1 MVVLAGALPRSAAGW
16 PVRRTVIEFNC
27 RLQAISSREEAPR
40 ILSSHDVMTP
50 FDPNT
55 YGPVFAPLLA
65 TERRRPLDAGAPD
78 RGTCDLLRQLSADTA
93 FRHAHI
99 ADHEAAKCCLSA
111 VWLLHDFLDE
121 SHTICQEIDTA
132 SGSFWHGIM
141 HRREGDF
148 SNAKYWFRRVGR
160 HGAFEA
166 IGQRAA
172 ELAAVRGDERSIKKL
187 ITTGAWDPFAFV
199 DLCEAAIRGH
209 GTSLELCLD
218 IQQAE
223 WEILFDCCY
232 RQVIA

>member
-1 MVVLAGALPRSAAGW
+1 
-16 PVRRTVIEFNC
+16 
-27 RLQAISSREEAPR
+27 
-40 ILSSHDVMTP
+40 MTQ
-50 FDPNT
+50 FDPHA
-55 YGPVFAPLLA
+55 YGPNFAPLLA

-78 RGTCDLLRQLSADTA
+78 RSARSSLEELSLDTA
-93 FRHAHI
+93 FRHASI
-99 ADHEAAKCCLSA
+99 ADHDAAKCCLSA

-121 SHTICQEIDTA
+121 SHTISQEMDTA

-160 HGAFEA
+160 HGALES

-172 ELAAVRGDERSIKKL
+172 ELAAVRGDERAIKKL
-187 ITTGAWDPFAFV
+187 IAAGAWDPIAFV
-199 DLCEAAIRGH
+199 DLCESAIRGH

-223 WEILFDCCY
+223 WEILFDHCY
-232 RQVIA
+232 CATLAK